1 MGYLESL
8 QLFYTPNNEL
18 EKSIKIHQQGFEV
31 TTTTTHYFY
40 DAFGRRI
47 GKSSSTQKS
56 SKFNQRGQL
65 VKFPS
70 NLSSLNTTD
79 RPQRKNTL
87 MLWDGNR
94 QIQEYTDEQIF
105 TTVYEQGSFEPVA
118 RVVQLSELL
127 EKQRIDNAVTHV
139 WQYVPSGIVTQD
151 VLDNVEKAKQP
162 LVKIYHYHCN
172 HLGTPQELTNQ
183 DGDVIWLSYDR
194 AWGGS
199 FETIYKPQF
208 IDNYALQESEL
219 QPIKF
224 QGQSLD
230 VETGLHYNRFRYYD
244 SDVGMF
250 ISRDP
255 IGLLGGLNVF
265 AYAPNPIG
273 WIDPW
278 GLSADSA
285 ILERISAMKNAMSID
300 EIKRTTYA
308 VARVTTKDGISEYW
322 VAAAGK
328 VGNVPRIIREA
339 AGTDIVAKNKNKRG
353 NGQNRL
359 NDAERTIIRTAK
371 KQGAKIEAMGA
382 TRDMCPMC
390 EKASKRAGILSKI
403 STPIKSRRGCV

>member
-1 MGYLESL
+1 M
-8 QLFYTPNNEL
+8 T
-18 EKSIKIHQQGFEV
+18 
-31 TTTTTHYFY
+31 
-40 DAFGRRI
+40 
-47 GKSSSTQKS
+47 
-56 SKFNQRGQL
+56 
-65 VKFPS
+65 
-70 NLSSLNTTD
+70 LS
-79 RPQRKNTL
+79 P
-87 MLWDGNR
+87 
-94 QIQEYTDEQIF
+94 
-105 TTVYEQGSFEPVA
+105 
-118 RVVQLSELL
+118 
-127 EKQRIDNAVTHV
+127 
-139 WQYVPSGIVTQD
+139 
-151 VLDNVEKAKQP
+151 KAK
-162 LVKIYHYHCN
+162 
-172 HLGTPQELTNQ
+172 
-183 DGDVIWLSYDR
+183 
-194 AWGGS
+194 A
-199 FETIYKPQF
+199 
-208 IDNYALQESEL
+208 
-219 QPIKF
+219 
-224 QGQSLD
+224 
-230 VETGLHYNRFRYYD
+230 
-244 SDVGMF
+244 
-250 ISRDP
+250 
-255 IGLLGGLNVF
+255 IGLLGGSNVF
-265 AYAPNPIG
+265 QYAPNPIG